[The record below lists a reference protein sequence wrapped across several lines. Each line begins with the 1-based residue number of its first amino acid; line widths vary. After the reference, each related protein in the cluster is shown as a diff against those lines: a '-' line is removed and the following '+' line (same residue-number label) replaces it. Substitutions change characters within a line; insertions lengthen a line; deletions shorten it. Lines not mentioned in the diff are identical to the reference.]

1 MWRTLE
7 LPGRI
12 IGNARAIPLAEKV
25 QTILKINGN
34 YSFFALPTDMLE
46 KYGIDSFDIILNEN
60 KIMLKAPNGTE
71 PATDNP
77 TINEV
82 NTSG

>member
-1 MWRTLE
+1 

-12 IGNARAIPLAEKV
+12 IGTARAVPLAEKV
-25 QTILKINGN
+25 QSILKINGN

-60 KIMLKAPNGTE
+60 KTEIMLKAPNGTE
-71 PATDNP
+71 PTTDNP

-82 NTSG
+82 DASG

>member
-1 MWRTLE
+1 M
-7 LPGRI
+7 PGRI
-12 IGNARAIPLAEKV
+12 IGTVRAIPLAEKA

-46 KYGIDSFDIILNEN
+46 KYNVDSFDIILNED
-60 KIMLKAPNGTE
+60 KILLKAANGTE
-71 PATDNP
+71 PTTDNP